1 MCHQSFSVRCRCVF
15 VGRCVNA
22 ANVNSL
28 YSASGTKTSERYMFL
43 ILNSRQIS
51 QCLNVKWNM
60 KSPSFLLGTL
70 MLKFN
75 KVKKHIYSL
84 VHKTVLASVDNFL
97 LPNKFMGWDFFT
109 LIIRSASRS
118 PLRSDWCKF
127 HHRVWV
133 QRSVL
138 LFAWMAIFLWVYGL
152 VCIDFALQHIS
163 GTYAEGRRLQ
173 RNRTRIEQQ
182 NLAVTSPGV
191 CVFIHSRV

>member
-1 MCHQSFSVRCRCVF
+1 MFLLEGVWMLRMLILCTHQ
-15 VGRCVNA
+15 N
-22 ANVNSL
+22 
-28 YSASGTKTSERYMFL
+28 KTSERYVF

-60 KSPSFLLGTL
+60 KSPSLLLGTL

-109 LIIRSASRS
+109 LMIRSAPRS
-118 PLRSDWCKF
+118 PLRSAWCKF